1 MIGCFANYLNIV
13 EMESFRGGG
22 GESIGGRTAG
32 EANDPTLG
40 FTGSSGNCAD
50 RSGLYCLFI
59 DILKFLLFASVLTT
73 IGVFLLGFARQ
84 GKVSAG
90 LNNLRNIFA
99 K

>member
-1 MIGCFANYLNIV
+1 
-13 EMESFRGGG
+13 MESFRGGG
-22 GESIGGRTAG
+22 GEAIGGRTGGPAYT
-32 EANDPTLG
+32 ETDPAPIG
-40 FTGSSGNCAD
+40 FTGSSGSCAD

-59 DILKFLLFASVLTT
+59 DILKFLLFAAVVTT
-73 IGVFLLGFARQ
+73 LGVFLLGFARQ